1 MLRRPCLAVPG
12 AKDVFKDQ
20 KEGGGG
26 GGYYWPVPAVWRS
39 GGADP
44 EFHQNGVYLSHLAA
58 LVFSGKK
65 IATKVPSCALNPT
78 PHSCPRSSSVP
89 QQSCQAALV
98 VTGKSNCCWHRGIHG
113 TVWVR
118 KSARPPWLQL
128 WAR

>member
-1 MLRRPCLAVPG
+1 MSG

-65 IATKVPSCALNPT
+65 IATKVPDPGRNPKPTLDSTYT
-78 PHSCPRSSSVP
+78 PSRIQPLTLP
-89 QQSCQAALV
+89 YLAALGGFRQDDRHQGGQAV
-98 VTGKSNCCWHRGIHG
+98 DL
-113 TVWVR
+113 
-118 KSARPPWLQL
+118 APPCLL
-128 WAR
+128 G